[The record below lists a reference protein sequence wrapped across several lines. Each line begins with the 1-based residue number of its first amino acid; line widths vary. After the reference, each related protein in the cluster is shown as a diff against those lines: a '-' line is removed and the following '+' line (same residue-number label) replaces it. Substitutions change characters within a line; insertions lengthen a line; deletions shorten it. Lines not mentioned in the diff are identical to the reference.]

1 MTQRLREDAL
11 LVRNGRNKAVTGDDS
26 QDDTGQPRHLS
37 KHRRGGDRSFPRLVA
52 IVLRCAPGLG
62 TSTRRRCR
70 SGDASA
76 PTAVIPAA
84 LAATVAITQQSKR

>member
-1 MTQRLREDAL
+1 MTQRLREDAV

-26 QDDTGQPRHLS
+26 QDDTGRPRHLS
-37 KHRRGGDRSFPRLVA
+37 KHRHGGDHGFPRFA
-52 IVLRCAPGLG
+52 TKVLRCVPGFD

-76 PTAVIPAA
+76 PTAMIPAA
-84 LAATVAITQQSKR
+84 LAATVAITQQSRR